1 METSTTESLL
11 PRTNCTSEER
21 KSGRKSVRI
30 DETVDIITAN
40 SPCVLESTPLNVRET
55 VPLAEPQSEKRRIR
69 PKNISFNIDND
80 ATAQNGESPCDETDA
95 LDSTAPSAPS
105 QPGES
110 PKFQNGLESRDNPFV
125 PGGELAID
133 TDDILKRAT
142 IVRDK
147 FILDE
152 QEKQK
157 SENEKSALVQDKTD
171 GPSDKDVGKSPD
183 TKGPGKDLPK
193 ENGKVEEEKA
203 EEQATRPPSGG
214 QTGDLQDAPKEKKKQ
229 KKKCCTIM

>member
-1 METSTTESLL
+1 MTFSDSPLCDSRYGEQPSRVS
-11 PRTNCTSEER
+11 
-21 KSGRKSVRI
+21 KSASSCCDR
-30 DETVDIITAN
+30 DISNLNTAFLRRPIKR
-40 SPCVLESTPLNVRET
+40 S
-55 VPLAEPQSEKRRIR
+55 QS
-69 PKNISFNIDND
+69 
-80 ATAQNGESPCDETDA
+80 
-95 LDSTAPSAPS
+95 
-105 QPGES
+105 
-110 PKFQNGLESRDNPFV
+110 LESRDNPFV

-152 QEKQK
+152 QEKLK
-157 SENEKSALVQDKTD
+157 SENEKSSLVQDKTD

-203 EEQATRPPSGG
+203 EEQAARPPSGG

>member
-1 METSTTESLL
+1 MNTPKRVSFGSKGSMVETWIIYDEKDNQSL
-11 PRTNCTSEER
+11 TQT
-21 KSGRKSVRI
+21 
-30 DETVDIITAN
+30 DHAETQFQRNI
-40 SPCVLESTPLNVRET
+40 LLNT
-55 VPLAEPQSEKRRIR
+55 GIR

>member
-1 METSTTESLL
+1 MTFSDSPLCDSRYGEQPSRVS
-11 PRTNCTSEER
+11 
-21 KSGRKSVRI
+21 KSASSSCDR
-30 DETVDIITAN
+30 DISNLNTAFLRRPIKR
-40 SPCVLESTPLNVRET
+40 S
-55 VPLAEPQSEKRRIR
+55 QS
-69 PKNISFNIDND
+69 
-80 ATAQNGESPCDETDA
+80 
-95 LDSTAPSAPS
+95 
-105 QPGES
+105 
-110 PKFQNGLESRDNPFV
+110 LESRDNPFV